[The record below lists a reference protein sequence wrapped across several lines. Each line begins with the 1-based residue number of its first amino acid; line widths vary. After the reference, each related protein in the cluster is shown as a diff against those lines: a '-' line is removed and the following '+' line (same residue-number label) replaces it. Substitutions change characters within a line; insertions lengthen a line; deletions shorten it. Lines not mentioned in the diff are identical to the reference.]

1 MKLIDKIMETLSLY
15 DEDDD
20 GLDEE
25 LEVKRP
31 LAQAKAPEERVERTS
46 LFRKKS
52 TTPTAAP
59 VKTATPVELPAPIV
73 PQTKEKKSF
82 LSFKS
87 SKPAAT
93 KPEKAEKAAEAG
105 RMGSRTLNLPVAN
118 KMVNVVLLEPV
129 SFDDSQKIAD
139 YLRGNEPVVVNFK
152 ETDNIVAKR
161 MTDFIS
167 GTIYALGGSMK
178 KLGRDILICAP
189 KNVDIDAGEEM
200 YDERGEQPWKK

>member
-1 MKLIDKIMETLSLY
+1 MKLIDKIVDYLKIY
-15 DEDDD
+15 EDDD

-25 LEVKRP
+25 LQVKKP
-31 LAQAKAPEERVERTS
+31 LPVAQEEKLEKPS
-46 LFRKKS
+46 LFRKKNLTPS
-52 TTPTAAP
+52 TPAP
-59 VKTATPVELPAPIV
+59 ASPVELPEPIITQ
-73 PQTKEKKSF
+73 PKEKKSF

-87 SKPAAT
+87 SKSTPKTASAKPADNG
-93 KPEKAEKAAEAG
+93 K
-105 RMGSRTLNLPVAN
+105 MSSRTLPMPVAN
-118 KMVNVVLLEPV
+118 KLVNVVLLEPI